1 MRVLVQRVL
10 RASVSVEAVV
20 RGEVGAGLL
29 LLVGLRHDDGA
40 DDFEWAA
47 RKVVNLRVF
56 NDARGVMNRSVVDA
70 GGGILAVSQ
79 FTLDAQ
85 PLLPRLSTLHDEAP
99 GTAARVGIA
108 GPTNPKT
115 LWKYALYCGIGNSL
129 KALGTHGDT
138 FAQLGRNSHPEVLLG
153 QFAMALELAS
163 GPTAPVEGIHIF
175 TFGGVAKSVA
185 WANQLVAEA
194 HRA

>member
-79 FTLDAQ
+79 FTLYA
-85 PLLPRLSTLHDEAP
+85 STAKGNRPSYSAAAP
-99 GTAARVGIA
+99 GPIAAPLFERFLDV
-108 GPTNPKT
+108 
-115 LWKYALYCGIGNSL
+115 
-129 KALGTHGDT
+129 
-138 FAQLGRNSHPEVLLG
+138 
-153 QFAMALELAS
+153 LAS
-163 GPTAPVEGIHIF
+163 SLGKPIATGVFGADMRVELVNDGPVTIWLDSRLRE
-175 TFGGVAKSVA
+175 
-185 WANQLVAEA
+185 
-194 HRA
+194 